1 MCSVANNWAFKT
13 EWRDSIQAGGTLTLA
28 GYGYP
33 YIVEDVPPLLVRIEG
48 KIDCDLWWNEVR
60 SDSFGIYTESHKGL
74 DKGHR
79 IADVNGLGKTVEDA
93 LQSAYQNIS
102 KLHCLHSYFRT
113 DVGQN
118 LWPIGVGF

>member
-1 MCSVANNWAFKT
+1 M
-13 EWRDSIQAGGTLTLA
+13 
-28 GYGYP
+28 
-33 YIVEDVPPLLVRIEG
+33 EDVPPLPVRIEG

-60 SDSFGIYTESHKGL
+60 SDSLGIYAESHKGL

-79 IADVNGLGKTVEDA
+79 IADVNSFGKTVEEA

-102 KLHCLHSYFRT
+102 KIHCLHSYFRT
-113 DVGQN
+113 DVGQT